1 MAARLTQGV
10 IALCCSYLG
19 RGNPDDA
26 APTPLEPSELDVRR
40 PDGTVVRLALTTTG
54 VTPEPYSA
62 TQIMTWTVPLDDSFR
77 QVCDLSQPGMYRMS
91 WKLRDSTSNELA
103 LLRRQPEDTP
113 LAALWRWRWTPRPP
127 SSPAPSPTAAFIS
140 NVVAP
145 FGGGD
150 ALFALR
156 QGDAPG
162 RLPWGGPI
170 LTPCAWRPDSRPPG
184 ACRWT
189 PACKAAWICAPSSA
203 GSATLAWR
211 PRDLTPSEL
220 LLVKGQLSPLDL
232 NNTPP
237 DNPESA
243 VPRLHLGVL
252 LGARPTTLLCW
263 GPLSPRRS
271 SPATPRGAGALRSP
285 RSPRFPASS
294 RRPAS
299 CASPGPIKRRRS
311 GKSCCPRDQ
320 ANAPSLS
327 LLLSDTLR
335 GRSDVDMTRP
345 GVYRVVWQAGDDMS
359 NELFV
364 KVMPPPAADASPA
377 PAGPACAL
385 PSRRRLPFRYLHPRS
400 IIRRT
405 PPSHWRP
412 PPPRRWG

>member
-1 MAARLTQGV
+1 M
-10 IALCCSYLG
+10 
-19 RGNPDDA
+19 
-26 APTPLEPSELDVRR
+26 
-40 PDGTVVRLALTTTG
+40 
-54 VTPEPYSA
+54 
-62 TQIMTWTVPLDDSFR
+62 
-77 QVCDLSQPGMYRMS
+77 
-91 WKLRDSTSNELA
+91 
-103 LLRRQPEDTP
+103 
-113 LAALWRWRWTPRPP
+113 
-127 SSPAPSPTAAFIS
+127 
-140 NVVAP
+140 
-145 FGGGD
+145 
-150 ALFALR
+150 
-156 QGDAPG
+156 
-162 RLPWGGPI
+162 
-170 LTPCAWRPDSRPPG
+170 
-184 ACRWT
+184 
-189 PACKAAWICAPSSA
+189 
-203 GSATLAWR
+203 
-211 PRDLTPSEL
+211 
-220 LLVKGQLSPLDL
+220 KGQLSPLDL

-345 GVYRVVWQAGDDMS
+345 GVYRVVWQRGTDMS

-377 PAGPACAL
+377 PAGPAERVTVSPPFTL
-385 PSRRRLPFRYLHPRS
+385 PVPSPSLDHPSDTAVTLEAATSAPLGLDEGGVLRQ
-400 IIRRT
+400 
-405 PPSHWRP
+405 
-412 PPPRRWG
+412 